1 MPELPEVEALA
12 VFLREHAS
20 GRVIAR
26 AEAASFAVLKTFDPP
41 LSALSG
47 RVIGEVARHG
57 KFLDLSCGSGP
68 GAAGAAGAAG
78 DLHLVMH
85 LARAGWL
92 RWRDDIPDKPARPG
106 KSPLAFRLVLED
118 GSGFDLTEAG
128 TQKRLAVYLVRD
140 PADVPG
146 VASLGPEPLAD
157 DFTVDA
163 LAAILAGRRTQIKG
177 VLRDQH
183 IIAGIGNAYSDEVLN
198 VAKMSPYKLASS
210 FTADEVA
217 VLHDAIVSTL
227 REAVK
232 RSAGLAAADLKGE
245 KKTGLRVHG
254 KAGQPCPTCGDTIR
268 EVSFADSALQ
278 YCPTCQTGGKPLA
291 DRRMSRL
298 LKLGRRCATRDAL
311 RPWPAS
317 GGAGVRCRASP
328 ASGGA
333 ADRLP
338 PADEIDVGRRHPGG
352 DHGPQL
358 YLGQG
363 GGDQLPA
370 VRALRRLPRCGS
382 LVGGLS
388 GGARLGAAG
397 VGQTGEV
404 DLQRDARLLDGQPGL

>member
-12 VFLREHAS
+12 VFLRERAS

-41 LSALSG
+41 LSALAG
-47 RVIGEVARHG
+47 RTVTEIARHG
-57 KFLDLSCGSGP
+57 KFLDLSC
-68 GAAGAAGAAG
+68 AGDDGAG

-92 RWRDDIPDKPARPG
+92 RWRDDIPDKPVKPG
-106 KSPLAFRLVLED
+106 KSPLAFRLVLSD

-157 DFTVDA
+157 DFTVES
-163 LAAILAGRRTQIKG
+163 LAAILKERRTQIKG

-198 VAKMSPYKLASS
+198 VAKMSPFKLASS
-210 FTADEVA
+210 FTPQEVA
-217 VLHDAIVSTL
+217 VLHAAIVSTL
-227 REAVK
+227 REAVE

-291 DRRMSRL
+291 DRRLSRL
-298 LKLGRRCATRDAL
+298 LK
-311 RPWPAS
+311 
-317 GGAGVRCRASP
+317 
-328 ASGGA
+328 
-333 ADRLP
+333 
-338 PADEIDVGRRHPGG
+338 
-352 DHGPQL
+352 
-358 YLGQG
+358 
-363 GGDQLPA
+363 
-370 VRALRRLPRCGS
+370 
-382 LVGGLS
+382 
-388 GGARLGAAG
+388 
-397 VGQTGEV
+397 
-404 DLQRDARLLDGQPGL
+404 

>member
-12 VFLREHAS
+12 VFLRERAS

-41 LSALSG
+41 LSALAG
-47 RVIGEVARHG
+47 RTVTEVARHG
-57 KFLDLSCGSGP
+57 KFLDLSCGDGGP
-68 GAAGAAGAAG
+68 G

-106 KSPLAFRLVLED
+106 KSPLAFRLVLSD

-140 PADVPG
+140 SADVAG

-157 DFTVDA
+157 DFTVES
-163 LAAILAGRRTQIKG
+163 LAAILKERRTQIKG

-198 VAKMSPYKLASS
+198 VAKMSPFKLASS
-210 FTADEVA
+210 FTPEEVA
-217 VLHDAIVSTL
+217 LLHAAIVSTL
-227 REAVK
+227 LEAVK

-291 DRRMSRL
+291 DRRLSRL
-298 LKLGRRCATRDAL
+298 LKLAPHLSA
-311 RPWPAS
+311 
-317 GGAGVRCRASP
+317 
-328 ASGGA
+328 
-333 ADRLP
+333 
-338 PADEIDVGRRHPGG
+338 
-352 DHGPQL
+352 
-358 YLGQG
+358 
-363 GGDQLPA
+363 A
-370 VRALRRLPRCGS
+370 VRRRRRLPF
-382 LVGGLS
+382 
-388 GGARLGAAG
+388 
-397 VGQTGEV
+397 
-404 DLQRDARLLDGQPGL
+404 PGR